1 MKKVF
6 VGLFVMAAAIC
17 FTSCKNEPKADANA
31 PKDGD
36 KQEVKASEATP
47 EAEPAVDMAAVIEKA
62 KAEGAKW
69 GETEWKAAFKDA
81 MTAIKPML
89 LETAD
94 MQKKMEEAMTKG
106 DQGTVEKIMADLEK
120 IGEKY
125 KDVQKQCDEFDEICN
140 GNEIAKKLN
149 NDEAF
154 KDEVLKE
161 LGLDGLDL

>member
-6 VGLFVMAAAIC
+6 VGLFVMSAAIC
-17 FTSCKNEPKADANA
+17 LTSCKNEAKSDANA
-31 PKDGD
+31 PKEGE
-36 KQEVKASEATP
+36 KTEANATEAAP
-47 EAEPAVDMAAVIEKA
+47 EAEKTVDMAAVIEKA

-81 MTAIKPML
+81 LTAIKPML

-106 DQGTVEKIMADLEK
+106 DQDAVAKIMTDLEK

-125 KDVQKQCDEFDEICN
+125 KDVQKQCDEFDQICE

-149 NDEAF
+149 KDEAF